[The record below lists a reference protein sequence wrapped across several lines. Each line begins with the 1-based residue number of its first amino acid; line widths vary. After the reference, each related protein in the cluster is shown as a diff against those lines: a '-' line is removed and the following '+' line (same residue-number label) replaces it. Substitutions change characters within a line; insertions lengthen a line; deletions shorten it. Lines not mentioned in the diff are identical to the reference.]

1 MKKPAAKKPAAK
13 KTRVRSAVHDH
24 AFFAAMSCPSPVT
37 WTNDI
42 QKLFTA
48 VDIAHMKTINID
60 LSSYQ
65 SVKINAVRIYGAV
78 HSGAMPPAGSGEQ
91 PWPDDW
97 VNTFGCWIQQK
108 CPQ

>member
-1 MKKPAAKKPAAK
+1 MKKPAAKKTTR
-13 KTRVRSAVHDH
+13 KTQAVHSH
-24 AFFAAMSCPSPVT
+24 AFFAAMNCPSQVT

-42 QKLFTA
+42 QKLFTTLD
-48 VDIAHMKTINID
+48 VQHMKTIGID

-78 HSGAMPPAGSGEQ
+78 SNGVMPPAGSGEQ
-91 PWPDDW
+91 PWSDDW
-97 VNTFGCWIQQK
+97 VNIFGCWIQQN